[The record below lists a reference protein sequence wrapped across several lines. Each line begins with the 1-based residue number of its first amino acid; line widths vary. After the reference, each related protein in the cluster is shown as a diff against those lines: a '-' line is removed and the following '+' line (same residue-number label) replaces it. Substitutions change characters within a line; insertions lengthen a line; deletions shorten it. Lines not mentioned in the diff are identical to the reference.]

1 MFLPTKLLVATLLSL
16 AAVTVHAQQTLRW
29 APQTGVATLDPHAS
43 GDLITR
49 NVLLNVYE
57 GLVRFD
63 KDMKIEPELALSWAQ
78 TSPTVMRF
86 KLRPNVV
93 FHDGSRFSAD
103 DVVFSFNRATSGTSD
118 IRAKLRAIKQ
128 MRKVDELTVD
138 VETHTASPTLLREL
152 LSLSVLSRP
161 WSEKNQSV
169 DPADNRRSG
178 KENFATR
185 NANGT
190 GPFRITS
197 YETDVRI
204 EFAPH
209 DKWWDKP
216 EHNVSK
222 VVLTPIGAAATR
234 IAALIS
240 GQVDLITTVS
250 VQDEPRLRASPDLQ
264 TVRVSEARVVYLGF
278 DQSRDELLYSSVKG
292 KNPFKDVRVR
302 RAFAHAIDVQ
312 LLRDKV
318 MRGAAVPVGA
328 MIPASVEGWENSFSQ
343 RPAYDL
349 AMAKK
354 LLAEAGYPAGF
365 SLTMD
370 CPNEG
375 YVNVEQLCVAIA
387 GMLGQAGVKVD
398 LSMQPRTQFFGK
410 IGRRDTSFFIHSW
423 GTNTFDAHATMDL
436 LMFTPGKGVGTWNIG
451 SYSNPEVDKLIT
463 AIASEMNAGKRRDMM
478 VQTLKLYRDDMGAIP
493 LHQQVLTYGTTKKV
507 KFTPRPDDAIQLRWV
522 RIQ

>member
-1 MFLPTKLLVATLLSL
+1 MSSFHKLLIAAGLAL
-16 AAVTVHAQQTLRW
+16 AAATVHAQQTLRW

-43 GDLITR
+43 GDFITR

-63 KDMKIEPELALSWAQ
+63 KDMKVEPELALSWTQ

-86 KLRPNVV
+86 KLRPGVV

-103 DVVFSFNRATSGTSD
+103 DVVFSFKRATSGTSD
-118 IRAKLRAIKQ
+118 IRAKLRAIKD
-128 MRKVDELTVD
+128 MRKVDELTAD
-138 VETHTASPTLLREL
+138 VETHTPSPTLLREL
-152 LSLSVLSRP
+152 LALSILSRS

-169 DPADNRRSG
+169 EPADNRRSG

-190 GPFRITS
+190 GPFRLTV

-209 DKWWDKP
+209 DKWWDKR
-216 EHNVSK
+216 EHNISK

-234 IAALIS
+234 IAALVS

-292 KNPFKDVRVR
+292 KNPFKDARVR
-302 RAFAHAIDVQ
+302 KAFAHAVDVQ
-312 LLRDKV
+312 MLRDKV

-328 MIPASVEGWENSFSQ
+328 MIPASVEGWDASFAQ
-343 RPAYDL
+343 RPAYDVT
-349 AMAKK
+349 AAKK

-365 SLTMD
+365 NLTLD

-387 GMLGQAGVKVD
+387 GMLGHAGIKID

-436 LMFTPGKGVGTWNIG
+436 LMFTPGKGVGTWNVG
-451 SYSNPEVDKLIT
+451 GYSNPEVDKLIS
-463 AIASEMNAGKRRDMM
+463 AIASEMNPAKRHDMM
-478 VQTLKLYRDDMGAIP
+478 VRVLKLHRDEVGAIP

-507 KFTPRPDDAIQLRWV
+507 HFTPRPDDAIQLRWV
-522 RIQ
+522 RMQ